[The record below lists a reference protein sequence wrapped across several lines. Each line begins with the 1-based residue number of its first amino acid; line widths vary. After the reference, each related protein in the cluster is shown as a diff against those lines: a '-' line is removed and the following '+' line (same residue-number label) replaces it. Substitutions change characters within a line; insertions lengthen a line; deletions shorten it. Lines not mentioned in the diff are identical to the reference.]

1 MNKSRKESQDTP
13 SDRKRCLAGNQEVE
27 ERGETGGWLWE
38 GEGDIF
44 ASGKDYN
51 ILPTQDEPGGSLVM
65 EVED

>member
-1 MNKSRKESQDTP
+1 M
-13 SDRKRCLAGNQEVE
+13 E

-44 ASGKDYN
+44 GSGMDYN